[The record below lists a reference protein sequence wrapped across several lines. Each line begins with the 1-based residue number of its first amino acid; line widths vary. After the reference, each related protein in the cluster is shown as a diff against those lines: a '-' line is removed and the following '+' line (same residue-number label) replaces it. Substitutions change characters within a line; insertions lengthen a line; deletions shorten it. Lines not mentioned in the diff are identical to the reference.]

1 MSVSEL
7 RQFCQIYNNLSRVSD
22 LNQIKTTNI
31 INLDLYIYDRNYS
44 HLIVPDLIRGINNWM
59 HTHWTF
65 SSCRQLTVIYRYA
78 LSIHLSVVAGPCSS
92 SVYLLPSVSNADLT
106 SSSIF
111 DNDYGPDSARLT
123 ASTGW
128 APDVLDDSNPW
139 IQVSNTNAKS
149 KR

>member
-1 MSVSEL
+1 MIGIIVTWL
-7 RQFCQIYNNLSRVSD
+7 CQISYEELITECLRVETKNMVLGVSD
-22 LNQIKTTNI
+22 LAEI
-31 INLDLYIYDRNYS
+31 
-44 HLIVPDLIRGINNWM
+44 

-65 SSCRQLTVIYRYA
+65 SSCWQLTVIYRHA

-92 SVYLLPSVSNADLT
+92 SVYLLPSVSDADFT

-128 APDVLDDSNPW
+128 APEVLDDSNPW

-149 KR
+149 KWLRS